1 MWKGESAA
9 HAGVDAASTA
19 VMVEGVGDQQGASRD
34 SLGSRATTTVSVVL
48 VGLAAIAWIITV
60 KNAAD
65 MGSMV
70 NGLGQIGARMPNDM
84 AVPLF
89 MAMWLAM
96 MVAMMF
102 PTVIPIV
109 LAHRMVVQKRGEG
122 WLPTASFVAGYI
134 AVWTAIGVVPLL
146 AFLGFRNLMDPP
158 PGWVVPVAGLVLVFA
173 GVYQFTP
180 VKGVCLSHC
189 RSPLHFIMTHDFG
202 RGSRG
207 AMQAGA
213 SHGAWCLG
221 CCWALMSVLVVVG
234 LMNLV
239 WMVALALVFL
249 LEKNWRYGVIVS
261 RAAGAGVAL
270 LGILVLVQPQTLGLL
285 AGTHT

>member
-1 MWKGESAA
+1 MGE
-9 HAGVDAASTA
+9 
-19 VMVEGVGDQQGASRD
+19 QQVASRD
-34 SLGSRATTTVSVVL
+34 SLGSRATWAVVVVL
-48 VGLAAIAWIITV
+48 IGLAGIAWIFTA
-60 KNAAD
+60 KNSAE

-70 NGLGQIGARMPNDM
+70 NGLGQIGALMPNDM
-84 AVPLF
+84 AAPLF

-102 PTVIPIV
+102 PTVIPMV
-109 LAHRMVVQKRGEG
+109 LAHRMVVRNRGEG

-134 AVWTAIGVVPLL
+134 AIWTAIGVVPLV
-146 AFLGFRNLMDPP
+146 AFLGFRSLMDPAP
-158 PGWVVPVAGLVLVFA
+158 SWVVPVAGVVLILA

-180 VKGVCLSHC
+180 WKGVCLSHC

-207 AMQAGA
+207 AAVAGA

-239 WMVALALVFL
+239 WMVVLALVFL
-249 LEKNWRYGVIVS
+249 LEKNWRHGVLVS
-261 RAAGAGVAL
+261 RAAGAAVAV
-270 LGILVLVQPQTLGLL
+270 LGILVLVQPQMLGLL